1 MSKYIKIDKSII
13 SEGLIFEYDIFV
25 ASESNTGIKIF
36 KGKNSAITNSDMAAL
51 STIEELYIQ
60 QKYNKSYSMS
70 LERITRSITEKEQ
83 KKEDFDKKSIEIYSN
98 ATKIL
103 EDLFDNP
110 ETLGNYE
117 NSKTVVN
124 DLVGNILDDSFTIK
138 SLMHIAE
145 HDFYTH
151 THSLNVSIYSLCLGS
166 FLKLNTEALAE
177 LGESALLHDL
187 GKSKIDPEI
196 INKDGKLTDKEF
208 RKMMAHP
215 SLGYTIGL
223 KIGIKNKNVLHGIKY
238 HHEKIDGTG
247 YPEGLLGNGIPL
259 YARIIGLCDIFDA
272 LTSKRSYKE
281 AMTTF
286 EAVKLMKTTMSNHV
300 DLKLLNSLLL
310 MFR

>member
-1 MSKYIKIDKSII
+1 MDKTLIN
-13 SEGLIFEYDIFV
+13 EGVMFEFDIFV
-25 ASESNTGIKIF
+25 SSSSNSGLKIF
-36 KGKNSAITNSDMAAL
+36 KGKNSVITNNDITIL
-51 STIEELYIQ
+51 SSIEEIFIQ
-60 QKYNKSYSMS
+60 EKYKERYKMS
-70 LERITRSITEKEQ
+70 LKTITQSISS
-83 KKEDFDKKSIEIYSN
+83 KEDRKEEFEKHSKEIYSN
-98 ATKIL
+98 ATLVL
-103 EDLFDNP
+103 ENLFDNP

-117 NSKTVVN
+117 NSKSVVN
-124 DLVGNILDDSFTIK
+124 DLVGNILDDDFTLK

-151 THSLNVSIYSLCLGS
+151 THSLNVAIYSMCLGS
-166 FLKLNTEALAE
+166 FLKLDQKALAE

-187 GKSKIDPEI
+187 GKSKIDPAI

-208 RKMMAHP
+208 RTMMAHS

-238 HHEKIDGTG
+238 HHEKMDGTG
-247 YPEGLLGNGIPL
+247 YPEGLLGTGIPL
-259 YARIIGLCDIFDA
+259 FARIIGLCDIFDA

-286 EAVKLMKTTMSNHV
+286 EAVKLIKTHMSGHV

>member
-1 MSKYIKIDKSII
+1 MSKYITMNKSII

-25 ASESNTGIKIF
+25 TSESNTGIKIF
-36 KGKNSAITNSDMAAL
+36 KSKNSIITGSDVTAL

-60 QKYNKSYSMS
+60 QKYTKSYGMT
-70 LERITRSITEKEQ
+70 LDRITRSITEKEQ
-83 KKEDFDKKSIEIYSN
+83 KKEEFDKKSGEIYSN

-124 DLVGNILDDSFTIK
+124 DLVGNILDDDFTLK

-151 THSLNVSIYSLCLGS
+151 THSLNVAIYSMCLGS
-166 FLKLNTEALAE
+166 FLKLDNKALAE

-187 GKSKIDPEI
+187 GKSKIDPDI

-208 RKMMAHP
+208 KKMMAHS

-223 KIGIKNKNVLHGIKY
+223 KIGITNKNVLHGIKY
-238 HHEKIDGTG
+238 HHEKMDGTG
-247 YPEGLLGNGIPL
+247 YPDGLLGSGIPIF
-259 YARIIGLCDIFDA
+259 ARIIGLCDIFDA

>member
-1 MSKYIKIDKSII
+1 MSKYITMNKSII

-25 ASESNTGIKIF
+25 TSESNTGIKIF
-36 KGKNSAITNSDMAAL
+36 KSKNSIITGSDVTAL

-60 QKYNKSYSMS
+60 QKYTKSYGMT
-70 LERITRSITEKEQ
+70 LDRITRSITEKEQ
-83 KKEDFDKKSIEIYSN
+83 KKEEFDKKSGEIYSN

-124 DLVGNILDDSFTIK
+124 DLVGNILDDDFTLK

-151 THSLNVSIYSLCLGS
+151 THSLNVAIYSMCLGS
-166 FLKLNTEALAE
+166 FLKLDNKALAE

-187 GKSKIDPEI
+187 GKSKIDPDI

-208 RKMMAHP
+208 KKMMAHS

-223 KIGIKNKNVLHGIKY
+223 KIGITNKNVLDGIKY
-238 HHEKIDGTG
+238 HHEKMDGTG
-247 YPEGLLGNGIPL
+247 YPDGLLGSGIPIF
-259 YARIIGLCDIFDA
+259 ARIIGLCDIFDA

>member
-1 MSKYIKIDKSII
+1 MSKYITMDKSII
-13 SEGLIFEYDIFV
+13 REGLIFEYDIFV
-25 ASESNTGIKIF
+25 SSESKAGIKIF
-36 KGKNSAITNSDMAAL
+36 KSKNSIITSDDMAAL

-60 QKYNKSYSMS
+60 QKYTKSYGMS

-83 KKEDFDKKSIEIYSN
+83 KKEEFDKKSIEIYSN

-103 EDLFDNP
+103 EDLFENP

-117 NSKTVVN
+117 SSKTVVN
-124 DLVGNILDDSFTIK
+124 DLVGNILDDNFTIQ

-166 FLKLNTEALAE
+166 FLKLDTQRLIE

-187 GKSKIDPEI
+187 GKSKIDPDI

-223 KIGIKNKNVLHGIKY
+223 KIGITNKNVLHGIKY
-238 HHEKIDGTG
+238 HHEKMDGTG

-259 YARIIGLCDIFDA
+259 FARIICLCDIFDA
-272 LTSKRSYKE
+272 LTSKRSYKDD
-281 AMTTF
+281 MSSF
-286 EAVKLMKTTMSNHV
+286 EAVKLIKTTMSGHV